1 MSKHSLTYPFIFFV
15 MIFKTTKSFA
25 FDPVAM
31 AMTAQSAQNIINQV
45 DEATDVG
52 FALSDLMTEVGV
64 ETNQEEE
71 DLQKAV
77 DRIYKINSEARDLKW
92 TSEDLDRSLNEDLTN
107 GRSIGRRIKAMKNA
121 IQASKKIA
129 TIMGFRPKAAEK
141 AVRIQQIKLDAMM
154 LEELQSIRK
163 AQYLAYL
170 EDNEAKL
177 KREVFI
183 QEILEKE
190 KPSSKVLSKQRTS
203 SQITDNSNP
212 NKSGSKL

>member
-141 AVRIQQIKLDAMM
+141 AVRIQQIKIDAMM

-170 EDNEAKL
+170 EDKEAKL

-183 QEILEKE
+183 QELLEKE
-190 KPSSKVLSKQRTS
+190 KPNSRLLSKQTTS
-203 SQITDNSNP
+203 SQISDNSNP

>member
-45 DEATDVG
+45 VEAADVG

-64 ETNQEEE
+64 ETKQEEE

-190 KPSSKVLSKQRTS
+190 KSSSKVLSKQRTS